1 MIDEDR
7 KFKAFPKDIYII
19 CLELQR
25 SWAHGTNNDLQSVSK
40 AVQNSTKGTPNLCC
54 FK

>member
-1 MIDEDR
+1 LDAEKKQLKAILKNIIMIDEDR

-25 SWAHGTNNDLQSVSK
+25 SWAHGTNNDL
-40 AVQNSTKGTPNLCC
+40 
-54 FK
+54 